1 MIDSQ
6 QDSGGC
12 DGERLDSEPS
22 PERFDQLI
30 SQNSF
35 FVEKLHAEHDRRT
48 RMQLEAMLAET
59 PAIHFE
65 LDASRKIAYVNPT
78 WERELGHPVDQVV
91 GFSLSDFV
99 SNSSASLLDEVIRSA
114 CTESD
119 FDGKP
124 VICFIGTDGSPRWMS
139 AKFRLNKVGCICGNL
154 QDVSVHR
161 ELENER
167 LRTQKINSIGR
178 FAAGFAHDF
187 NNLLMSISA
196 NLDLSTRKLAHQDI
210 GLPELALALR
220 ACEHASQITQQLM
233 NYSNIGQEQAPV
245 VQASSINHLLEEAVE
260 IAFRG
265 SPILPILCM
274 DPSIPLVDMD
284 GSQIH
289 QVLNNLL
296 LNAEQS
302 MPQGGM
308 IRIRLREHF
317 YTPPN
322 GGRRREGVAIEIR
335 DQGVGIATEDLD
347 QVLEPY
353 FTTKEMG
360 NGLGLTTAY
369 WIIQHHDGLLEIE
382 SASGSGTMVRVI
394 LPVSDCQQ
402 LKPPAPTP
410 KITESTGLNVLV
422 MDDDD
427 SVRGVMGA
435 MLEVLGHRFIGSH
448 HGEEC
453 LAVYR
458 HSLKSDSDLAPIDVV
473 IVDLVVAGGR
483 GGLWTIKKLAEL
495 DPSVPVLVSTG
506 YSKDPIIE
514 EFTKHGFCGAL
525 QKPYS
530 VEELQQQLA
539 AACHFTKADAAL
551 APRGFG

>member
-1 MIDSQ
+1 MTEQKNDPH
-6 QDSGGC
+6 SG
-12 DGERLDSEPS
+12 DGERSGSEPS
-22 PERFDQLI
+22 PARFDQLI
-30 SQNSF
+30 SENSF
-35 FVEKLHAEHDRRT
+35 FLEKLHAEHDHRT

-65 LDASRKIAYVNPT
+65 LDATGRIAYVNPT
-78 WERELGHPVDQVV
+78 WERELGHPADQVV
-91 GFSLSDFV
+91 GCSLSDFT
-99 SNSSASLLDEVIRSA
+99 SDASASLLNDAIASTLSEN
-114 CTESD
+114 D
-119 FDGKP
+119 FDGKSAL
-124 VICFIGTDGSPRWMS
+124 CFIGSDGAPHWMS
-139 AKFRLNKVGCICGNL
+139 AKFRRNKAGCICGNL

-196 NLDLSTRKLAHQDI
+196 NLDLSTRHLANQDI
-210 GLPELALALR
+210 HLSELALALR
-220 ACEHASQITQQLM
+220 ACEHASQITKQLM

-245 VQASSINHLLEEAVE
+245 VEAASISDLLEEAVE

-265 SPILPILCM
+265 SQVQPILCI
-274 DPSIPLVDMD
+274 DPAIPLVDMD
-284 GSQIH
+284 RSQIH

-296 LNAEQS
+296 LNAEQA
-302 MPQGGM
+302 MPQGGV

-317 YTPPN
+317 YTTPN
-322 GGRRREGVAIEIR
+322 GRRSREGVAIEIR
-335 DQGVGIATEDLD
+335 DQGIGIPHDDIE

-369 WIIQHHDGLLEIE
+369 WIVQHHDGLLEIE
-382 SASGSGTMVRVI
+382 SALGSGTMVRVT
-394 LPVSDCQQ
+394 LPVSESQH
-402 LKPPAPTP
+402 LMSVVSTP
-410 KITESTGLNVLV
+410 EIVQSTDLNVLI

-427 SVRGVMGA
+427 AVRGVMGS
-435 MLEVLGHRFIGSH
+435 MLELLGHRFIGSR

-453 LAVYR
+453 LAIYMD
-458 HSLKSDSDLAPIDVV
+458 SLERDSGLPPIDVV

-483 GGLWTIKKLAEL
+483 GGIWTVQKLTEL
-495 DPSVPVLVSTG
+495 DASVPVLVSTG

-514 EFTKHGFCGAL
+514 EFEKHGFAGAL

-530 VEELQQQLA
+530 VDQLQEQLVRSHRARA
-539 AACHFTKADAAL
+539 ANP
-551 APRGFG
+551 APTRQIPE

>member
-1 MIDSQ
+1 MTDAPH
-6 QDSGGC
+6 DFDAN
-12 DGERLDSEPS
+12 DGERLDSEPN

-30 SQNSF
+30 SENSF

-48 RMQLEAMLAET
+48 RLQLEAMLAET

-65 LDASRKIAYVNPT
+65 LDTSRKITYVNPT
-78 WERELGHPVDQVV
+78 WERELGHPADQIV
-91 GFSLSDFV
+91 GSRLSDFV
-99 SNSSASLLDEVIRSA
+99 SQSSASLLDDAMSSA
-114 CTESD
+114 LSEND

-124 VICFIGTDGSPRWMS
+124 VICFIGMDGAPRWMS
-139 AKFRLNKVGCICGNL
+139 AKFRLNKIGCICGNL

-196 NLDLSTRKLAHQDI
+196 NLDLSTRKLAHQGID
-210 GLPELALALR
+210 LSELALALR

-245 VQASSINHLLEEAVE
+245 VEASSINHLLQEAVE

-265 SPILPILCM
+265 SQSQPILCM

-302 MPQGGM
+302 MPHGGV

-317 YTPPN
+317 YTPPQ
-322 GGRRREGVAIEIR
+322 GGRPREGVAIEIR
-335 DQGVGIATEDLD
+335 DQGVGIAAEDLE

-382 SASGSGTMVRVI
+382 SARGSGTMVRVI
-394 LPVSDCQQ
+394 LPVSDCQE
-402 LKPPAPTP
+402 LKSPVSAPEL
-410 KITESTGLNVLV
+410 IQSTGLNVLV

-427 SVRGVMGA
+427 SVRGVMGS
-435 MLEVLGHRFIGSH
+435 MLEVLGHRFIGSR

-453 LAVYR
+453 LSIYR
-458 HSLKSDSDLAPIDVV
+458 HSLEPDSEIPPIDVV

-495 DPSVPVLVSTG
+495 DASLPVLVSTG

-514 EFTKHGFCGAL
+514 EFEKHGFCGAL

-530 VEELQQQLA
+530 VDQLQQQIA
-539 AACHFTKADAAL
+539 AARHCSKADPSL
-551 APRGFG
+551 APHRID